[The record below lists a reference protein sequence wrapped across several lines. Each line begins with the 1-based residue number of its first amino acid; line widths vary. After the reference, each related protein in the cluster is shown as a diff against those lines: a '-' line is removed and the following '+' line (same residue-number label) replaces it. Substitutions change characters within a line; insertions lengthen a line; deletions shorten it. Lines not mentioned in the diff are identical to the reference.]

1 MFRPKSTREK
11 GCAFDAEKRRL
22 DIEID
27 FAKGG
32 RFPCPQCGT
41 ADCPVHD
48 TSIQEWRHLDF
59 FQHQAFL
66 HARVARITCPDCGV
80 KQIAVP
86 WARSGSGFTLL
97 FEALVMTLVTA
108 MPVRAAARLVGE
120 HDTRLWRIVHHWV
133 EAARARADFASV
145 KRVAIDET
153 AARRGHDYIT
163 LFVDIDQR
171 RVLFVADGR
180 DANTVAAFADDL
192 EAHNGDASHI
202 KEVCIDMSGPFI
214 KGVDYNLTEAEIT
227 FDKFTP

>member
-1 MFRPKSTREK
+1 MRDTDLMQLALGLIPPWMVKA
-11 GCAFDAEKRRL
+11 CAFDAEKRRL

-27 FAKGG
+27 FARGG
-32 RFPCPQCGT
+32 RFPCPQCGK

-48 TSIQEWRHLDF
+48 TAMQEWRHLDF

-86 WARSGSGFTLL
+86 WARAGSGFTLL
-97 FEALVMTLVTA
+97 FEAVIMALVTA
-108 MPVRAAARLVGE
+108 MPVRAAARLVKE

-153 AARRGHDYIT
+153 ARPKPGRRREERKVAGAAKRAEEARRLAEAKAGGGG
-163 LFVDIDQR
+163 
-171 RVLFVADGR
+171 AGR
-180 DANTVAAFADDL
+180 GGAQ
-192 EAHNGDASHI
+192 G
-202 KEVCIDMSGPFI
+202 G
-214 KGVDYNLTEAEIT
+214 
-227 FDKFTP
+227 